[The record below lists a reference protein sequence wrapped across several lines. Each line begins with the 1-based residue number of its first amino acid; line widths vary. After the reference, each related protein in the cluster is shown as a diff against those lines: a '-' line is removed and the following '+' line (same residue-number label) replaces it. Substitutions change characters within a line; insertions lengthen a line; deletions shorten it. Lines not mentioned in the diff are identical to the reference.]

1 MCGMSTTGAPTLEM
15 LWESDDP
22 AGVLLARFGLTDGR
36 AAREWVATALS
47 RHWGIEVSDCQRIV
61 MSDHNAL
68 AWLATPSDRLIAK
81 WSVAPQRFARL
92 SELADLT
99 VWLAERGAPVSTPI
113 LTADGSSHAESGQ
126 ALLVLQ
132 RLIEGDP
139 LEATNLDQVRAAG
152 AVLARLHGEL
162 ARYPHAGRLRQSSP
176 TPSTSLPA
184 RVTSWLD
191 GQPHHVPSRLLTSMR
206 RLMDTAPTEPMPTQ
220 LVHGDFRAANI
231 LCSGTR
237 VLAII
242 DFEEARFDHP
252 IAELARSA
260 VMLGTKFRNWGP
272 VSTSVRAE
280 FLAGYESERRLNA
293 IEARWWDILV
303 SWYSLTMIPP
313 DEDPTGWRAAAAE
326 HLERVA
332 PGPAT
337 LCH

>member
-1 MCGMSTTGAPTLEM
+1 M

-22 AGVLLARFGLTDGR
+22 AEVLLTRFGLTDGR
-36 AAREWVATALS
+36 TARDWVATALT
-47 RHWGIEVSDCQRIV
+47 RHWGLDVSACERIV

-68 AWLATPSDRLIAK
+68 AWLTTPSGKLIAK

-99 VWLAERGAPVSTPI
+99 VWLAERGAPVSAPI
-113 LTADGSSHAESGQ
+113 LTPDGNSHAESGGTF
-126 ALLVLQ
+126 LVLQ
-132 RLIEGDP
+132 ELIEGDP
-139 LEATNLDQVRAAG
+139 LEVANADQVRAAG

-162 ARYPHAGRLRQSSP
+162 ALYPHADPLGQSAM
-176 TPSTSLPA
+176 TPSGSLPV

-191 GQPHHVPSRLLTSMR
+191 AQPHHISSPLLTSMR
-206 RLMDTAPTEPMPTQ
+206 RLMDAAPTEPMPTQ
-220 LVHGDFRAANI
+220 LLHGDYRAANI
-231 LCSGTR
+231 LCAGAR

-272 VSTSVRAE
+272 VSSSVRAD
-280 FLAGYESERRLNA
+280 FLAGYESERRLSA
-293 IEARWWDILV
+293 VESRWWDILV
-303 SWYSLTMIPP
+303 GWYSLTMIPP
-313 DEDPTGWRAAAAE
+313 DHDPTGWRAAAAE

-332 PGPAT
+332 PGRAA
-337 LCH
+337 